1 MNEIEYVNQIKSTIQ
16 AVKEE
21 YQNDDTVN
29 HALLWEMIKMKI
41 REQSLKYAAAKK
53 ASRLEEELEKAINDL
68 QIYMETTSD
77 GENAKQVG
85 AQELE
90 KKKAELE
97 NIIEYRT
104 KGAILRWDLT

>member
-1 MNEIEYVNQIKSTIQ
+1 
-16 AVKEE
+16 
-21 YQNDDTVN
+21 
-29 HALLWEMIKMKI
+29 
-41 REQSLKYAAAKK
+41 
-53 ASRLEEELEKAINDL
+53 
-68 QIYMETTSD
+68 METTSD